1 MFLRFAMIG
10 TLALTGAFA
19 TAQAEPLRVAVSQ
32 RGFWDSSFVDM
43 AIEQGFFKKENLE
56 IQTFYTEGGATT
68 LDAVM
73 SGSVDIAMSNG
84 LLGVVGRYAKG
95 APLRVIAAEFTGGSD
110 AFWYARAD
118 SGIKSL
124 KDAQGKSIAYS
135 SNGSSTNLMVLGLL
149 KLAGVNAKPIPTGG
163 APGTFVQVNTK
174 QIDIGWSVPPL
185 ALQDVLDNKLVIVAR
200 GSDLPDLANQTVR
213 VNVVMEPVLQAK
225 RDAMRRF
232 MKVYNATIEWAYKDP
247 KGLEYFARENKI
259 STEVAKKALE
269 FYPQAATQTQQVK
282 GLDQTV
288 RDAIAFKYLGPSAT
302 PKDLAGLIDIVEPGQ
317 K

>member
-1 MFLRFAMIG
+1 M
-10 TLALTGAFA
+10 
-19 TAQAEPLRVAVSQ
+19 
-32 RGFWDSSFVDM
+32 
-43 AIEQGFFKKENLE
+43 
-56 IQTFYTEGGATT
+56 
-68 LDAVM
+68 
-73 SGSVDIAMSNG
+73 
-84 LLGVVGRYAKG
+84 
-95 APLRVIAAEFTGGSD
+95 
-110 AFWYARAD
+110 
-118 SGIKSL
+118 
-124 KDAQGKSIAYS
+124 
-135 SNGSSTNLMVLGLL
+135 
-149 KLAGVNAKPIPTGG
+149 
-163 APGTFVQVNTK
+163 QVNTK

-213 VNVVMEPVLQAK
+213 VNVVMEPVLKAK

>member
-10 TLALTGAFA
+10 TLALPSAVA

-149 KLAGVNAKPIPTGG
+149 KLAGVNAKPTRAGG
-163 APGTFVQVNTK
+163 AAGPFAQVNPK
-174 QIDIGWSVPPL
+174 QLDLGWSVPPL

-213 VNVVMEPVLQAK
+213 VNVVMEPVLKAK

>member
-10 TLALTGAFA
+10 TLAFAAA

-124 KDAQGKSIAYS
+124 KDAEGKTVAFS
-135 SNGSSTNLMVLGLL
+135 SNGSSTNLMILGLL
-149 KLAGVNAKPIPTGG
+149 KLAGVTAKPTPTGG
-163 APGTFVQVNTK
+163 APGTYVQVNTK

-213 VNVVMEPVLQAK
+213 VNVAMEPVLKTK
-225 RDAMRRF
+225 RDAMQRF
-232 MKVYNATIEWAYKDP
+232 MKVYNATIAWAYTDP
-247 KGLEYFARENKI
+247 KGLEYFAKENKI

-302 PKDLAGLIDIVEPGQ
+302 TKDLAGLIDIVEPGP

>member
-10 TLALTGAFA
+10 TLALAAA

-124 KDAQGKSIAYS
+124 KDAEGKTVAFS
-135 SNGSSTNLMVLGLL
+135 SNGSSTNLMILGLL
-149 KLAGVNAKPIPTGG
+149 KLAGVSARPTPTGG
-163 APGTFVQVNTK
+163 APGTYVQVNTK

-213 VNVVMEPVLQAK
+213 VNVAMEPVLKTK
-225 RDAMRRF
+225 RDAMQRF

-247 KGLEYFARENKI
+247 KGLEYFAKENKI

-288 RDAIAFKYLGPSAT
+288 RDAIAFKYLGPTAT
-302 PKDLAGLIDIVEPGQ
+302 TKDLAGLIDIVEPGP